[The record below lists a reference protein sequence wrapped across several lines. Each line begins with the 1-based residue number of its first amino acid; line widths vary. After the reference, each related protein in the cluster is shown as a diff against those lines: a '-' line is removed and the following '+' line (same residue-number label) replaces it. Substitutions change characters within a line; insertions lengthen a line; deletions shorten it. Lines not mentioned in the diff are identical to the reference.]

1 MDLRTYLERKYRPA
15 TVKVYHFEIEHYLA
29 WMGAEV
35 APRATYSEVMQYLE
49 YLRSRYDNPA
59 TLNRILATIKQY
71 YQYLIDT
78 GQREDHP
85 CASIRIRDRGRQ
97 DVQLQDLLSKAELKL
112 LLQRTERYELL
123 TLRNQVIMSLLVYQA
138 LLSGEICRLTL
149 NEVDTT
155 AGTIFIKA
163 GGKTNERTLPL
174 KAEQI
179 LLLHRYIQEIRPQL
193 IKGPSGSPT
202 GERKDTDALIIT
214 SRGTAERGEGIHYLV
229 TTFRKLVPN
238 KRLTT
243 VTIRQSVIAL
253 MLKAGTDL
261 RIVQTFAGHT
271 KPSTTERYRVDHLEE
286 LREAVAKYHPLK

>member
-1 MDLRTYLERKYRPA
+1 MDLRTYLERKYSPA
-15 TVKVYHFEIEHYLA
+15 TVKVYHFEIKHYLA
-29 WMGAEV
+29 WMGPEK
-35 APRATYSEVMQYLE
+35 APRATYTEVLQYLE

-112 LLQRTERYELL
+112 LLQRKERYELL

-138 LLSGEICRLTL
+138 LLSGEICRLAL
-149 NEVDTT
+149 QDVDTR

-179 LLLHRYIQEIRPQL
+179 LLLHRYTQEIRPQL
-193 IKGPSGSPT
+193 IK
-202 GERKDTDALIIT
+202 EDTDALIIT

-286 LREAVAKYHPLK
+286 LREAVAKYHPLGNRSTSEGAP

>member
-1 MDLRTYLERKYRPA
+1 MDLRTYLERKYSPA

-29 WMGAEV
+29 WMGVEV
-35 APRATYSEVMQYLE
+35 APTATYSQVLQYLD

-59 TLNRILATIKQY
+59 TLTRILATIKQY

-97 DVQLQDLLSKAELKL
+97 EVQLQDLLSKAELEL
-112 LLQRTERYELL
+112 LLTRKERYELL

-149 NEVDTT
+149 QDVDTK
-155 AGTIFIKA
+155 AGTIYIQA

-179 LLLHRYIQEIRPQL
+179 LLLHRYITEVRPQL
-193 IKGPSGSPT
+193 IT
-202 GERKDTDALIIT
+202 AETNALVIT
-214 SRGTAERGEGIHYLV
+214 KRGTAELGEGIHYLV
-229 TTFRKLVPN
+229 TTFRKLIPN
-238 KRLTT
+238 KHLTT

-286 LREAVAKYHPLK
+286 LREAVAKYHPLR

>member
-1 MDLRTYLERKYRPA
+1 MDLRTYLERKYSPA

-35 APRATYSEVMQYLE
+35 APRATYSEVLQYLE

-97 DVQLQDLLSKAELKL
+97 DVQLQDLLSKAESKL
-112 LLQRTERYELL
+112 LLIRKERYEVL

-138 LLSGEICRLTL
+138 LLSGDICRLTL
-149 NEVDTT
+149 QDVDTT

-179 LLLHRYIQEIRPQL
+179 LLLHRYINEIRPQL
-193 IKGPSGSPT
+193 IKQET
-202 GERKDTDALIIT
+202 NALIIT
-214 SRGTAERGEGIHYLV
+214 SRGTPERGEGIHYLV

-286 LREAVAKYHPLK
+286 LREAVAKYHPLR